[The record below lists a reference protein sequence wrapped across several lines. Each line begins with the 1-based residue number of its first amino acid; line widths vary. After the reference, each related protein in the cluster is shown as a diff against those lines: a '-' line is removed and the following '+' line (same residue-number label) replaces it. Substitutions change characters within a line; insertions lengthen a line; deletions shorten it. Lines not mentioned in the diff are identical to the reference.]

1 MKAEN
6 WQIATDSKIKENKK
20 MFKNNFSRYGF
31 TSDLKGEITKK
42 IDATNQL
49 LGIIYNDQEAID
61 LIIIWDSNTG
71 EALDFWDVADGN
83 KFKLEQYNL
92 TPLKK
97 EWYLNTTEFD
107 DYIGKIIINYRGDIR
122 RIQNID
128 KYKVATK
135 EQNMYHDILKAEDWQ
150 IATNE

>member
-1 MKAEN
+1 
-6 WQIATDSKIKENKK
+6 

-49 LGIIYNDQEAID
+49 LGIIYNDQKEID

-71 EALDFWDVADGN
+71 EFLDIWDPNTSEVLDFWDISDSN

-97 EWYLNTTEFD
+97 EWYLNTEEFD
-107 DYIGKIIINYRGDIR
+107 NYIGKIIINYRGDLRI
-122 RIQNID
+122 IQNID
-128 KYKVATK
+128 ENKVATK
-135 EQNMYHDILKAEDWQ
+135 EQNMYHDILKAENWQ

>member
-1 MKAEN
+1 
-6 WQIATDSKIKENKK
+6 

-49 LGIIYNDQEAID
+49 LGIIYNDQEEID

-71 EALDFWDVADGN
+71 EFLDIWNPNTSEVLDFWDISDSN

-97 EWYLNTTEFD
+97 EWYLNTEEFD
-107 DYIGKIIINYRGDIR
+107 NYIGKIIINYRGDLRI
-122 RIQNID
+122 IQNID
-128 KYKVATK
+128 ENKVATK
-135 EQNMYHDILKAEDWQ
+135 EQNMYHDILKAENWQ

>member
-1 MKAEN
+1 
-6 WQIATDSKIKENKK
+6 
-20 MFKNNFSRYGF
+20 MFKNNFKQYGF
-31 TSDLKGEITKK
+31 TSALKGEITKK
-42 IDATNQL
+42 LDATNQL
-49 LGIIYNDQEAID
+49 LGIIYNDQEEID